1 MIMLQCVIPPPPPHP
16 PVPISLHSEWEF
28 IAVGFPPNSPSIL
41 AF

>member
-1 MIMLQCVIPPPPPHP
+1 MLQCVIPP